1 MLHYRL
7 DDTDEAL
14 LDLLRADG
22 RTPFAELAHAVGLSP
37 DAARARY
44 TRLTND
50 GVLRV
55 IGVVHPRSLG
65 YRSLAN
71 VWLTYRGPM
80 DDLVQAAADVPNV
93 TFMTQTLGRQ
103 NVLCEIAAAD
113 DTEIADIVQ
122 SIFMALPGVGD
133 LEICKCLET
142 IKWESQ
148 ARPAPAS
155 GLAPGDEPAALTE
168 VDGALLRLLVE
179 NPRMSYRDLAAA
191 LDQPYWIVRKR
202 TQTLFAQGT
211 IRATAMID
219 RVSTEPQIMANILV
233 RLGAKADAAL
243 RSMAELREVALLTVQ
258 AGSFH
263 ASAEVS
269 CESPGALARLGRQI
283 GGLAGVSAAEIRPY
297 VRTLI
302 VPMPWSLDSRS
313 DW

>member
-1 MLHYRL
+1 MQRYRL
-7 DDTDEAL
+7 DDIDEAL

-71 VWLTYRGPM
+71 VWLTYSGPM
-80 DDLVQAAADVPNV
+80 DDLAKAVADIPNA
-93 TFMTQTLGRQ
+93 TFMTQTLAEQ

-122 SIFMALPGVGD
+122 ATFMSLPGVSN

-142 IKWESQ
+142 VKWESQ
-148 ARPAPAS
+148 ARPAPAP
-155 GLAPGDEPAALTE
+155 GLAPGDEPAALTD

-191 LDQPYWIVRKR
+191 LDEPYWIVRKR

-233 RLGAKADAAL
+233 RVGPDGDAAL
-243 RSMAELREVALLTVQ
+243 EGIAALPEVALLTVQ

-263 ASAEVS
+263 ASAEAS
-269 CESPGALARLGRQI
+269 CDSPGALARLGRQI
-283 GGLAGVSAAEIRPY
+283 GAIPGVTAMEIRPY

-302 VPMPWSLDSRS
+302 VPMPWSLDPRV

>member
-1 MLHYRL
+1 MQRYRL
-7 DDTDEAL
+7 DDIDEAL
-14 LDLLRADG
+14 LALLRADG

-71 VWLTYRGPM
+71 VWMTYSGDM
-80 DDLVQAAADVPNV
+80 DDLVKAVADVPNAS
-93 TFMTQTLGRQ
+93 FMTQALARQ

-113 DTEIADIVQ
+113 DTEIADIVHAAFL
-122 SIFMALPGVGD
+122 SLPGVSNV
-133 LEICKCLET
+133 EIAKALET

-148 ARPAPAS
+148 ARPAPAP

-191 LDQPYWIVRKR
+191 LDEPYWIVRKR

-219 RVSTEPQIMANILV
+219 RVSTEPQIMANILICV
-233 RLGAKADAAL
+233 GADGDAAL
-243 RSMAELREVALLTVQ
+243 QEIAALPDVALLTTLS
-258 AGSFH
+258 GSFH

-269 CESPGALARLGRQI
+269 CDSPGALGRLGRQI
-283 GGLAGVSAAEIRPY
+283 GGIAGVVSAEIRPY

-302 VPMPWSLDSRS
+302 VPMPWSLDPRS

>member
-1 MLHYRL
+1 MQRYRL
-7 DDTDEAL
+7 DDIDEAL
-14 LDLLRADG
+14 LALLRADG
-22 RTPFAELAHAVGLSP
+22 RTPFAELAHSVGLSP

-80 DDLVQAAADVPNV
+80 EDLVKAAADVPNV
-93 TFMTQTLGRQ
+93 TFMTQVLAEQ
-103 NVLCEIAAAD
+103 NVLCEIVAAD
-113 DTEIADIVQ
+113 DTEIADIVH
-122 SIFMALPGVGD
+122 STFMSLPDVSN

-148 ARPAPAS
+148 ARPAPAP
-155 GLAPGDEPAALTE
+155 GLAPGDEPAALSE

-191 LDQPYWIVRKR
+191 LGEPYWIVRKR

-211 IRATAMID
+211 IRATAMVD
-219 RVSTEPQIMANILV
+219 RVSTEPQIMATIVV
-233 RLGAKADAAL
+233 RIGAGGDAAL
-243 RSMAELREVALLTVQ
+243 RAIGALPEVALLNVQ
-258 AGSFH
+258 SGSYH
-263 ASAEVS
+263 ATAEVS
-269 CESPGALARLGRQI
+269 CDSSAALARLGRQI
-283 GGLAGVSAAEIRPY
+283 SDIAGILGMEIRPY

-302 VPMPWSLDSRS
+302 VPMPWSLDART